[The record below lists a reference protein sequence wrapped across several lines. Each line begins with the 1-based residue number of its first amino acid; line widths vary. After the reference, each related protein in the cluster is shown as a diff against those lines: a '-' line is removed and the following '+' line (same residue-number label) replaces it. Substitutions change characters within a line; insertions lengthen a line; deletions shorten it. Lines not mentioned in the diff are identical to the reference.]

1 TFCRVLQVTMSG
13 RGKQGGKTR
22 AKAKT
27 RSSRAG
33 LQFPVGRT
41 FCRVLQVTMSGR
53 GKQGGK
59 TRAKAK
65 TRSSR
70 AGLQFPVGRV
80 HRLLRK
86 GNYAERVGAG
96 APVYLAAVLEY
107 LTAEILEL
115 AGNAARDNKKTRIIP
130 RHLQLAI
137 RNDEE
142 LNKLLGKVTIAQGG
156 VLPNIQAVLLPKK
169 TESHHKPKGK

>member
-1 TFCRVLQVTMSG
+1 MTAPPPGARPSCCSGRLRELQGGEAGRTKRQAAEGEVVMSG
-13 RGKQGGKTR
+13 RGKQGGKVR
-22 AKAKT
+22 AKAK
-27 RSSRAG
+27 S
-33 LQFPVGRT
+33 
-41 FCRVLQVTMSGR
+41 
-53 GKQGGK
+53 
-59 TRAKAK
+59 
-65 TRSSR
+65 RSSR

-169 TESHHKPKGK
+169 TESHHKAKGK